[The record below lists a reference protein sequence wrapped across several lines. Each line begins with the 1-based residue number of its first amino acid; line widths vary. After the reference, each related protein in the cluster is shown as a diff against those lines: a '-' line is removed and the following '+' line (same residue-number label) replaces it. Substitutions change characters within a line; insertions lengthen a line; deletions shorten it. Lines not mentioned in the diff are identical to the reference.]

1 MKIKICGITRP
12 AEADYLNENRVDY
25 AGFVFYEKSKRN
37 VTIEQAK
44 EIFARLNPDIKK
56 VAVMVSPDATLVKA
70 VTEAGFDIL
79 QIHKVLS
86 TEVLETATLPVWYA
100 VNISDIDEAVKKQE
114 FLDELPDNLNSKIKA
129 IVVDAPQFGSG
140 QTFNWRKS
148 RRMLKAGAQSPPEA
162 NEPSID
168 SLFEGREFI
177 LAGGLKPENVS
188 EGISIFEPDVVDVS
202 SGVEGSDGKDERL
215 ITAFVNAVR
224 GQYS

>member
-12 AEADYLNENRVDY
+12 QEAEYLNKNKVDY

-44 EIFARLNPDIKK
+44 EIFTKLDENIKK
-56 VAVMVSPDATLVKA
+56 VAVMVSPDAELVRS

-79 QIHKVLS
+79 QIHKALS
-86 TEVLETATLPVWYA
+86 IEVLEAATLPVWYA
-100 VNISDIDEAVKKQE
+100 VNISDIDEAARKQE
-114 FLDELPDNLNSKIKA
+114 FLDQLPEQLSSRIKA

-148 RRMLKAGAQSPPEA
+148 RRMLKAGAQSPPEGEA
-162 NEPSID
+162 GSIEG
-168 SLFEGREFI
+168 LFRARDFV
-177 LAGGLKPENVS
+177 LAGGLRPDNVK
-188 EGISIFEPDVVDVS
+188 EGIEIFEPDVVDVS
-202 SGVEGSDGKDERL
+202 SGVEGSEGKDERL

-224 GQYS
+224 R